1 MEKFE
6 NLTER
11 RLDTRPIYDGKI
23 LHVRLDTVELPN
35 GKTATREYLE
45 HGGAVCVLPLLS
57 DGTVLMER
65 QYRYPVGQVILEIPA
80 GKLDHL
86 GEDPLDCAHRE
97 LEEETGLR
105 AQHMERLTPMVTTPG
120 FCTERV
126 SIYLATGLIQAAAHL
141 DDDEFLNVVRM
152 PLREAVTRVM
162 CGELNDGKTALG
174 LLMAW
179 QRLGLGAVPL
189 A

>member
-45 HGGAVCVLPLLS
+45 HGGAVCVLPLLA

-65 QYRYPVGQVILEIPA
+65 QYRYPMEQVILEIPA
-80 GKLDHL
+80 GKLDSP
-86 GEDPLDCAHRE
+86 GEDPEKAARRE
-97 LEEETGLR
+97 LREETGAL
-105 AQHMERLTPMVTTPG
+105 AGELTSLGMFYPTCAYSSEAIHM
-120 FCTERV
+120 
-126 SIYLATGLIQAAAHL
+126 YLAREITFGEREL
-141 DDDEFLNVVRM
+141 DEDEFLNVERI
-152 PLREAVTRVM
+152 
-162 CGELNDGKTALG
+162 
-174 LLMAW
+174 
-179 QRLGLGAVPL
+179 PL
-189 A
+189 AELARAVLAGEIPDAKTQAAVLKVYCMLQKNMI